1 MYVYDNFLRSIWRR
15 IVKKQEE
22 LIGLKMEEE
31 KKRAKVVEAKKESS
45 SLDKLKEK
53 QFEEYNKQVQ
63 KENEQMIEEFVST
76 QSAFARLNE

>member
-1 MYVYDNFLRSIWRR
+1 
-15 IVKKQEE
+15 
-22 LIGLKMEEE
+22 MEEE

>member
-22 LIGLKMEEE
+22 LIELKMEEE
-31 KKRAKVVEAKKESS
+31 KRRAKVVEAKKESS